1 MKRAIFCLLPA
12 LALALALAGC
22 GRSAAAM
29 AAGEVQGNGGGM
41 AMTPSFSTVP
51 THRPAPTPTPTPEPP
66 PTPEPLITQEELEAL
81 AARAGEDHGAMGL
94 QAAVIQDGEVI
105 AQAAWGW
112 AVNGQV
118 SMTTDHKMRCASL
131 TKVSVGLCAGVLM
144 DQGLL
149 DPQADLSDYWGV
161 DVGSPYYPDVPITA
175 DILLTHTST
184 LADVSGS
191 LSALKG
197 SSARQRLA
205 GSGFL
210 GGKPGEAGS
219 WAYNNYGF
227 SVLGM
232 TLELAAGQVLDRVMG
247 DALLEPMGIDAAFEA
262 GSVADTGLLCPLY
275 QGRSMTRSV
284 ETQLGYVCIDQ
295 PGYRGNYFAGG
306 FTCSAGDMAK
316 LAALLA
322 EDGAYQGEQLIS
334 PESVAYLEE
343 PAFRTGSGFFQCHPL
358 RLREDMYG
366 RDRLYY
372 HTGSS
377 YGFYGLV
384 SYDPDTGDGV
394 VVFSTGASGATDQYG
409 VYSVCADIAR
419 AVYEN
424 A

>member
-1 MKRAIFCLLPA
+1 
-12 LALALALAGC
+12 
-22 GRSAAAM
+22 
-29 AAGEVQGNGGGM
+29 
-41 AMTPSFSTVP
+41 
-51 THRPAPTPTPTPEPP
+51 
-66 PTPEPLITQEELEAL
+66 
-81 AARAGEDHGAMGL
+81 MGL

-247 DALLEPMGIDAAFEA
+247 QALLEPMGIDAAFEA
-262 GSVADTGLLCPLY
+262 GSVAGTGLLCPLY

-284 ETQLGYVCIDQ
+284 DTQLGYVCIDQ

>member
-29 AAGEVQGNGGGM
+29 AAGEAQGDGSGK
-41 AMTPSFSTVP
+41 AMTPSFSVS
-51 THRPAPTPTPTPEPP
+51 HRPAPTPIPTPEPTPTPEP
-66 PTPEPLITQEELEAL
+66 LVTQEELEAL
-81 AARAGEDHGAMGL
+81 AAQAGEDYGAMGL
-94 QAAVIQDGEVI
+94 QAAVIQNGEVI

-118 SMTTDHKMRCASL
+118 SMTTEHKMCCASL

-210 GGKPGEAGS
+210 GGKL
-219 WAYNNYGF
+219 YG
-227 SVLGM
+227 
-232 TLELAAGQVLDRVMG
+232 RVPTK
-247 DALLEPMGIDAAFEA
+247 LLKWLFAAF
-262 GSVADTGLLCPLY
+262 LFY
-275 QGRSMTRSV
+275 
-284 ETQLGYVCIDQ
+284 
-295 PGYRGNYFAGG
+295 AGG
-306 FTCSAGDMAK
+306 K
-316 LAALLA
+316 YLL
-322 EDGAYQGEQLIS
+322 
-334 PESVAYLEE
+334 
-343 PAFRTGSGFFQCHPL
+343 
-358 RLREDMYG
+358 
-366 RDRLYY
+366 
-372 HTGSS
+372 
-377 YGFYGLV
+377 
-384 SYDPDTGDGV
+384 
-394 VVFSTGASGATDQYG
+394 
-409 VYSVCADIAR
+409 
-419 AVYEN
+419 
-424 A
+424 

>member
-1 MKRAIFCLLPA
+1 MNFRVSCLILSCLLALSSCAAQGEELSPA
-12 LALALALAGC
+12 PVAATP
-22 GRSAAAM
+22 SAASA
-29 AAGEVQGNGGGM
+29 
-41 AMTPSFSTVP
+41 TPS
-51 THRPAPTPTPTPEPP
+51 PTPTPTPT
-66 PTPEPLITQEELEAL
+66 PTPVITQAQLDQAV
-81 AARAGEDHGAMGL
+81 AHAGSDHGAMAV
-94 QAAVIQDGEVI
+94 QAAVIRDGEVVLES
-105 AQAAWGW
+105 AWGW
-112 AVNGQV
+112 AVRDSV
-118 SMTTDHKMRCASL
+118 AMTPQHKLRCASL
-131 TKVSVGLCAGVLM
+131 TKVAVGLSAALLL
-144 DQGLL
+144 DQGLI
-149 DPQADLSDYWGV
+149 DPEANLSTYWGSTV
-161 DVGSPYYPDVPITA
+161 CNPYYPDDPVTIDT
-175 DILLTHTST
+175 LLTHTSS
-184 LADVSGS
+184 LSDSSS

-197 SSARQRLA
+197 SAARQRLA
-205 GSGFL
+205 GSGFQSL
-210 GGKPGEAGS
+210 RPGDPAS
-219 WAYNNYGF
+219 WGYNNYGF

-284 ETQLGYVCIDQ
+284 DTQLGYVCIDQ

-322 EDGAYQGEQLIS
+322 EDGVYQAQQLIS
-334 PESVAYLEE
+334 SESVAYLEE
-343 PAFRTGSGFFQCHPL
+343 PAFQTGSGFFQCHPL

-377 YGFYGLV
+377 YGFYGLM

-394 VVFSTGASGATDQYG
+394 VVFSTGASGAADQYG

>member
-1 MKRAIFCLLPA
+1 MKHASFCLSLT
-12 LALALALAGC
+12 LALLLSLTGC
-22 GRSAAAM
+22 GQSSAAW
-29 AAGEVQGNGGGM
+29 AGGEAQGNGDGM
-41 AMTPSFSTVP
+41 AMTPSFSTAP
-51 THRPAPTPTPTPEPP
+51 THRPAPTPIPTPEPTPTPEP
-66 PTPEPLITQEELEAL
+66 LVTQEELEAL
-81 AARAGEDHGAMGL
+81 AAQAGEDYGAMGL

-118 SMTTDHKMRCASL
+118 SMTTEHKMRCASL

-197 SSARQRLA
+197 SAARQRLA
-205 GSGFL
+205 GSGFV

-275 QGRSMTRSV
+275 RGRTVTRSV
-284 ETQLGYVCIDQ
+284 STQLGYVCIDQ
-295 PGYRGNYFAGG
+295 PACRGNYFAGG
-306 FTCSAGDMAK
+306 FTCSAGDMAA
-316 LAALLA
+316 LTALLA
-322 EDGAYQGEQLIS
+322 EDGAFQGEPLLS
-334 PESVAYLEE
+334 PEAVAYLEE
-343 PAFRTGSGFFQCHPL
+343 PAFQTEHGFYQCRPL

-377 YGFYGLV
+377 YGFLGLL

-394 VVFSTGASGATDQYG
+394 VVFSTGANDMADQYD
-409 VYSVCADIAR
+409 VYSVCGDIAR
-419 AVYEN
+419 AVYEH
-424 A
+424 